1 MEPQEIVS
9 RRRKR
14 QAAGVEEACLGNG
27 IERVL
32 FALAPNND
40 FLQVEVNI
48 SQKSNLQ
55 QEWIYIYIIILL
67 QREDRQMLSN
77 FLYISKR

>member
-55 QEWIYIYIIILL
+55 QE
-67 QREDRQMLSN
+67 
-77 FLYISKR
+77 